1 MLDVAGAYP
10 TGEIVFNVSKQTTSK
25 ELISVAG
32 IDEQTVR
39 MQTINFSAGATN
51 AAEFCQ
57 VMYGMP
63 AFPDLLKHFQSA
75 AA

>member
-1 MLDVAGAYP
+1 M
-10 TGEIVFNVSKQTTSK
+10 VFNVSKQTTSK
-25 ELISVAG
+25 ELIKVEG

-63 AFPDLLKHFQSA
+63 AFPDLLETFRIA
-75 AA
+75 TA